1 MNLLALTEKYLGS
14 CKEVKDFI
22 CVALGTGVGGAIV
35 VDGRLVHGTWGG
47 AGELGHM
54 SVDFKGPICVCGG
67 KGCLEH
73 YASGTSIA
81 RRMQEKLILNKLPLG
96 SGYCYWWWS
105 S

>member
-1 MNLLALTEKYLGS
+1 
-14 CKEVKDFI
+14 
-22 CVALGTGVGGAIV
+22 
-35 VDGRLVHGTWGG
+35 
-47 AGELGHM
+47 M

-67 KGCLEH
+67 KGCVEH

-81 RRMQEKLILNKLPLG
+81 RRMQEKLILNKLPFDNLDSRDVIARWREGDPLAIEVMEETIAALG